1 MSLIPELDD
10 DGLLEYSVVYSDRA
24 LNHMSKKFIGVM
36 QDISGLLKE
45 AYNAHSAVVMPGSG
59 SYGMEAVARQFG
71 TNKKCMVL
79 RNGWFSY
86 RWTQI
91 FDMGS
96 IPSEVIIHKARRI
109 EGGSDLPAS
118 FEPCPLAEVLASIAT
133 EKPDVFFAPHVET
146 SAGMMLPNEY
156 IRAVADAVHDA
167 GGIFVLD
174 CIASGAIWINMKE
187 SGVDCLI
194 SAPQKGW
201 SGPACCAFVT
211 MSELARQR
219 INDTTSTSFC
229 CDLKKWVGMMETY
242 EKGGHGYHATMP
254 TDALVKVRDVMQEAK
269 AYGFDRLKGEQFAL
283 GAAMRAM
290 LTERKIKSVAAPGYE
305 APGVVVCFTEDVN
318 LHNSKAMSA
327 VGIQIAAG
335 VPLMVDEG
343 PDYRTF
349 RLGLFGLEKMHN
361 IERTVETLKKAFIA
375 ANY

>member
-156 IRAVADAVHDA
+156 IRAVADAVHDV